1 MARSKAISVPVTGN
15 TAPLRKSLKNAETE
29 LRLFGKTITVNSKQ
43 MAQSFGAAMVT
54 IGFAAKKSIEA
65 ASDLSETINKTGVI
79 FAGSKDEILDWS
91 ETSAKALGQ
100 SRRQALD
107 AASTFA
113 TFGKAAGLSGTEL
126 TGFAKSLTGLSADLA
141 SFYNTSPED
150 AITAIGAALRGESEP
165 IRRYGVLLNDAAL
178 KQRAMEMGIYDGN
191 GALTAQ
197 QKVLAAYSEILSQT
211 TDAQGDFARTSEGLA
226 NQTKILKANIANL
239 TAEVGA
245 KAVPAV
251 TDYTK
256 AANKLVE
263 ELKNTDDSQESATA
277 KIVKFQGFLTSI
289 IPAISVFRGAIEGT
303 NKVVKDYA
311 TEATK
316 AKTATE
322 RWSDSMIALE
332 RADLRA
338 QAEAA
343 RAARARAAADKKA
356 AEERRK
362 AAQEAAKRRAEQQK
376 KELADLKTGLEAAKA
391 TAREYV
397 ASIRDRINSEVS
409 LASAVAQADASEQ
422 SRTDAITSALEDR
435 RQAYEAL
442 NQAKATND
450 VEAYNKALQD
460 VAASEAAVASA
471 QAVRAKDY
479 TQIFA
484 EQIAAAKSF
493 AADIKTLAPRLSPA
507 ALQQILDLGP
517 VAGSKVTKD
526 LIAGTGAITV
536 ESLNADL
543 ATIAAAGTAAGM
555 ATPGT
560 QALLGTAVGGTAA
573 APTINIT
580 AGVGDPA
587 EIAKQVVAV
596 LKTYNARFG
605 KIPIKVG

>member
-29 LRLFGKTITVNSKQ
+29 LKLFGRSVTVNSKQ
-43 MAQSFGAAMVT
+43 IAGAFGASMAA
-54 IGFAAKKSIEA
+54 IGFAAKKSIQA

-79 FAGSKDEILDWS
+79 FEGSREQILEWS
-91 ETSAKALGQ
+91 KTSAKALGQ

-113 TFGKAAGLSGTEL
+113 TFGKAAGLGGGEL
-126 TGFAKSLTGLSADLA
+126 VDFSKSLTVLSSDLA

-178 KQRAMEMGIYDGN
+178 KQRAMAMGIYDGN

-197 QKVLAAYSEILSQT
+197 QKVLAAYSEILAQT
-211 TDAQGDFARTSEGLA
+211 SDAQGDFERTSKSLA
-226 NQTKILKANIANL
+226 NQTKTLTSNL
-239 TAEVGA
+239 EDFKAEVGQQLLPVVSDYIGALNKWVETTKQTQEENDKAGKSTTALNEQLKGTASLGFLRFWA
-245 KAVPAV
+245 KANKAV
-251 TDYTK
+251 
-256 AANKLVE
+256 
-263 ELKNTDDSQESATA
+263 
-277 KIVKFQGFLTSI
+277 
-289 IPAISVFRGAIEGT
+289 R
-303 NKVVKDYA
+303 DYA
-311 TEATK
+311 NAVEDTR
-316 AKTATE
+316 TATE
-322 RWSDSMIALE
+322 KWADSMIAIE
-332 RADLRA
+332 RQDLRR

-343 RAARARAAADKKA
+343 RAARRRAAEDKKA
-356 AEERRK
+356 AEEARK

-376 KELADLKTGLEAAKA
+376 KEMADLKTSLAAAKDA
-391 TAREYV
+391 AREYV

-409 LASAVAQADASEQ
+409 LSNAVAQADASEQ
-422 SRTDAITSALEDR
+422 SRTDAITAALEQR
-435 RQAYEAL
+435 KQAYEAL
-442 NQAKATND
+442 NQARATND

-460 VAASEAAVASA
+460 VATSEAAVASA

-526 LIAGTGAITV
+526 LIAGTGALTV
-536 ESLNADL
+536 ESLNRDL
-543 ATIAAAGTAAGM
+543 ADIAAAGTAAGM

-560 QALLGTAVGGTAA
+560 EALLGATVGGKAA
-573 APTINIT
+573 APTININ